1 MMNLSY
7 HLAMIVVDTNVFVGA
22 CMGTGAS
29 AQVVELCLHGQLQ
42 PAMGSALLAE
52 YEDVMARE
60 SLFQACRLHREQRE
74 ELLDI
79 FLSSC
84 RWVKTYFSWRPNLRD
99 EGDNHVVELAVAAA
113 ASHIVTWNTRDF
125 ASMELRFPLLRYN
138 TPPEFLKELSS

>member
-1 MMNLSY
+1 
-7 HLAMIVVDTNVFVGA
+7 MIVLDTNVFVGA

-29 AQVVELCLHGQLQ
+29 AKLIELCIQKKVV
-42 PAMGSALLAE
+42 PAMGSALLSE
-52 YEDVMARE
+52 YEDVMSRE
-60 SLFQACRLHREQRE
+60 SIFESCRLHRAQRE

-79 FLSSC
+79 FLDSC
-84 RWVKTYFSWRPNLRD
+84 RWVKTYFAWRPNLRD
-99 EGDNHVVELAVAAA
+99 EGDNHVVELAVACA

>member
-1 MMNLSY
+1 
-7 HLAMIVVDTNVFVGA
+7 MIVLDTNVFVGA

-29 AQVVELCLHGQLQ
+29 SKLIELCIQGKIT
-42 PAMGSALLAE
+42 PTMGSALLAE
-52 YEDVMARE
+52 YEDVLSRE
-60 SLFQACRLHREQRE
+60 ILFKNCRLSLAQRE

-79 FLSSC
+79 FLDSC
-84 RWVKTYFSWRPNLRD
+84 KWVKTYFSWRPNLRD

-113 ASHIVTWNTRDF
+113 ATHIVTWNTRDF

>member
-1 MMNLSY
+1 
-7 HLAMIVVDTNVFVGA
+7 MIILDTNVFVGA

-29 AQVVELCLHGQLQ
+29 AKLIELCIHGKIV

-52 YEDVMARE
+52 YEDVISRE
-60 SLFQACRLHREQRE
+60 FLFKDCHLNLAQRE

-79 FLSSC
+79 LLESC
-84 RWVKTYFSWRPNLRD
+84 KWVKTYFSWRPNSRD
-99 EGDNHVVELAVAAA
+99 EGDNHVIELAVAAA

>member
-1 MMNLSY
+1 
-7 HLAMIVVDTNVFVGA
+7 MIVLDTNVFVGA

-29 AQVVELCLHGQLQ
+29 SRLIELCIQGKIA
-42 PAMGSALLAE
+42 PTMGSALLAE
-52 YEDVMARE
+52 YEDVLSRE
-60 SLFQACRLHREQRE
+60 ILFKNCRLSLAQRE

-79 FLSSC
+79 FLDSC
-84 RWVKTYFSWRPNLRD
+84 KWVKTYFSWRPNLRD

-113 ASHIVTWNTRDF
+113 ATHIVTWNTRDF

>member
-1 MMNLSY
+1 ML
-7 HLAMIVVDTNVFVGA
+7 MIVVDTNVFVGA

-29 AQVVELCLHGQLQ
+29 AKLIECCILGKVS

-52 YEDVMARE
+52 YEDVLSRE
-60 SLFQACRLHREQRE
+60 LLFKDCRLSLAQRE

-79 FLSSC
+79 FLASC
-84 RWVKTYFSWRPNLRD
+84 KWVKTYFSWRPNLRD
-99 EGDNHVVELAVAAA
+99 EGDNHVVELAVACA